1 MIKFGKVIVMT
12 VALSGAGIALAAA
25 ATVTNG
31 DGSAQTIVVTEGA
44 SKQELVIAP
53 GETVSFCPSGCF
65 VTMPNGDR
73 EALNGGEAVI
83 ISGGQA
89 KIK

>member
-1 MIKFGKVIVMT
+1 MIKFGKVIGVT
-12 VALSGAGIALAAA
+12 VALSGALIAYAAA
-25 ATVTNG
+25 ATVTNS

-53 GETVSFCPSGCF
+53 GDTVSFCPSGCF

-73 EALNGGEAVI
+73 EALSGSEAVT

>member
-1 MIKFGKVIVMT
+1 MIKFGKVMVMT
-12 VALSGAGIALAAA
+12 VVISGAMNALAMA

-31 DGSAQTIVVTEGA
+31 DSTAQTIVVTEGA
-44 SKQELVIAP
+44 SKHELVIAP
-53 GETVSFCPSGCF
+53 GETVNFCPSGCF
-65 VTMPNGDR
+65 VTMPGGDR
-73 EALNGGEAVI
+73 EALNGSEAVT